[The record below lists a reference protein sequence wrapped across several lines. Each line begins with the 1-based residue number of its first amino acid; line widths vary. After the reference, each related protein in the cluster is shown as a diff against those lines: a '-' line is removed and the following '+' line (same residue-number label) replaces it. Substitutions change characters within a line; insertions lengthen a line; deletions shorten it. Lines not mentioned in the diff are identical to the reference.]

1 MKRLDFNKRQ
11 LVQSLLLLLSQVTSG
26 KLFIE
31 DVAINTTPTF
41 VVPIKDLGQSKIV
54 NKAGVTFDVG
64 AQISFPGDSQIKP
77 QLAPKFNMVKSRTLP
92 IVSI

>member
-1 MKRLDFNKRQ
+1 MNLQIQQMIRLDFNKRQ
-11 LVQSLLLLLSQVTSG
+11 LIQRLFLLPSQVASG
-26 KLFIE
+26 KLFFID

-64 AQISFPGDSQIKP
+64 AQISPPGDSQIKP
-77 QLAPKFNMVKSRTLP
+77 PTCS
-92 IVSI
+92 